1 MDSNNQIS
9 NLNRTRIKDRSETEF
24 IGLCK
29 GIISSGDIT
38 TAYAE
43 FMLSWLTANPI
54 ISENWMGEELYKTLI
69 SYLSDG
75 IIDASEEEKLVI
87 LLTKITGSPTVN
99 LNGENAT
106 TTLPLCPNPPS
117 SIIIDGHDFVITGN
131 FKHSTRKGV
140 TDYIEQRGGSI
151 KKTPSGKTDYLI
163 LGETGSAAWVQS
175 NSGRKIQRA
184 VEVRQAGN
192 KIRIISEKHFFKT
205 TQAALLVE
213 KQAELTEEDIF
224 QQLIKVLQNNES
236 VMDQLENSGL
246 LFHIEPIYLAA
257 HQTFKSGKAKK
268 HPVCVLAYNNKHA
281 EWIVENE
288 QEQIGFNNVDNAF
301 QQFIDHIN

>member
-38 TAYAE
+38 TANAE

-69 SYLSDG
+69 NYLSDG
-75 IIDASEEEKLVI
+75 IIDASEEENLII
-87 LLTKITGSPTVN
+87 LLTKITGSPSVN

-117 SIIIDGHDFVITGN
+117 NIIIDGHDFVITGN

-151 KKTPSGKTDYLI
+151 KKTPSGNTDYLI

-192 KIRIISEKHFFKT
+192 KIRIISEEHFFKT
-205 TQAALLVE
+205 TQANPLIE
-213 KQAELTEEDIF
+213 KQKKLTDEEVF
-224 QQLIKVLQNNES
+224 QLLISILQINEQL
-236 VMDQLENSGL
+236 MDELENFGL

-257 HQTFKSGKAKK
+257 YQTFKNGKAKK
-268 HPVCVLAYNNKHA
+268 APCCELIYNTDTA
-281 EWIVENE
+281 EWLVQNE
-288 QEQIGFNNVDNAF
+288 EEQMVFNDVNNAF